1 MHRSFCRQTPEGKTR
16 RSVFSS
22 VLPSVLPSV
31 FLAVWLPR
39 MVALLCVALLLSC
52 AVPEEKTSL
61 RLFLFNVEDTKL
73 YSQFIQDF
81 ESIFPAIAVQLE
93 TENTQREYKG
103 KLKAKLETKQKPA
116 IFSLVDFCGMDEY
129 SDYLFDVSQ
138 ESYMK
143 DVYDSSIDPVRQGSS
158 VLAVPLRLDG
168 YGLIYNKKILRQA
181 GYSEEDMNGL
191 RSFEDLKQVFLDLES
206 KKKRLGIEEVLS
218 YSVGSSAWWT
228 AAYHTS
234 NIPFA
239 MQDDFLE
246 FQRRLSEGTVSLTE
260 DFLFQRFTETLD
272 LFFAHSYKNLLE
284 TPYEKLLSDFAL
296 EKTAFLQQGSWV
308 EKQLREIS
316 PWLELAFVP
325 IPIRGASP
333 EKNSSLAVHSTQFWA
348 INKQLSKEE
357 LSAAKQFLS
366 YLFTS
371 SRGKRFLSE
380 ENRYI
385 PAFSTVSAQD
395 DAQLAQSLL
404 RFVDEKR
411 TLPWA
416 WISFPDDYVRLDV
429 SAAIARYYLK
439 EFTQKEF
446 LEYLDAQWSRRVS
459 AGACER
465 TGAF

>member
-16 RSVFSS
+16 GSVFSS
-22 VLPSVLPSV
+22 M
-31 FLAVWLPR
+31 FLCVRLPR
-39 MVALLCVALLLSC
+39 MLILPCLLVLLCFAMLSSC
-52 AVPEEKTSL
+52 AVPEEKTNL

-81 ESIFPAIAVQLE
+81 ESIFPTIAVQLE

-103 KLKAKLETKQKPA
+103 KLKARLEIEQKPA
-116 IFSLVDFCGMDEY
+116 IFSLIDFCGVDEY
-129 SDYLFDVSQ
+129 RDYLFDVSQ
-138 ESYMK
+138 EAYMQ
-143 DVYDSSIDPVRQGSS
+143 DVYDASIDPASQGSS

-181 GYSEEDMNGL
+181 GYSEEDMNEL
-191 RSFEDLKQVFLDLES
+191 RSFEDLKRVFLDLES
-206 KKKRLGIEEVLS
+206 KKRKLGIEEILS

-239 MQDDFLE
+239 MQDDVLG
-246 FQRRLSEGTVSLTE
+246 FQRELSEGTVSLTD

-272 LFFAHSYKNLLE
+272 LFFAHSYENLLE
-284 TPYEKLLSDFAL
+284 TSYEKLINDFAL

-308 EKQLREIS
+308 EKQLREIN

-325 IPIRGASP
+325 IPIRGASS

-348 INKQLSKEE
+348 INKQISKKE
-357 LSAAKQFLS
+357 LSAARQFLS

-385 PAFSTVSAQD
+385 PAFSTIPAQD
-395 DAQLAQSLL
+395 DAQLAQSLRL
-404 RFVDEKR
+404 FADKKR

-416 WISFPDDYVRLDV
+416 WISFPDDYVRLDI

-446 LEYLDAQWSRRVS
+446 LEYLDAQWSKRVKL
-459 AGACER
+459 GACER
-465 TGAF
+465 IGAF